1 MSTSKKILR
10 FFGFPLCISL
20 IASLLVT
27 AALTRVAR
35 AQAPSA
41 APAEASPTAASGTN
55 APTAETA
62 VEEPAHNIVWDL
74 VVLPPSVNE
83 PLAGVQSGLEQLL
96 WEQSRAASLDLMPR
110 EELAKLMAE
119 RGEGKG
125 PLTFREFPAL
135 IDKLQ
140 STAVLVTHFR
150 VDPDDALEIR
160 MLVYEVQSG
169 RIVAGAQA
177 AGNLPDLGLLTAQA
191 LANALTRSGL
201 AEIEAPKNGPSL
213 AELASVS
220 RAIEKQMRNEAVG
233 AWREIESLDT
243 PLARSVKVEIQRL
256 VDRSS
261 DANLKAHLLV
271 AQGDSGQAIRMISE
285 RRGASEDARDTRFF
299 VLQGETVLGVRQPDF
314 AQAIGFF
321 QKALAIDPKNFD
333 AQLGL
338 ARSYQRANQLPEAE
352 QAYTALIAIDP
363 LRPEAYRGLA
373 ELKADD
379 PELNAKYLL
388 QAARCER
395 DRLEIEKAKATYA
408 KAEAIAPSLTGVT
421 EQELAALLEQLGEFD
436 GAATSYATAIE
447 AGADT
452 AENWKGIARTQQRLG
467 KTQDAEAALVEAQKK
482 SPDDEEA
489 MRRLGEIYT
498 ATNRPKEAREVLQ
511 KAYAHN
517 PKDQKVRQA
526 FAYSLHMGGASQQA
540 LEVLGS
546 PDDPFASTT
555 PDLAQMAEIYRDLG
569 NLPAARAALQ
579 QAIDRDP
586 EIPSLHYQLA
596 VIYDKEGNAVAA
608 NEAYAMADLMGARD
622 LEAKRVAARD
632 LPDWKPSIFDSF
644 VSSFQTRNPVI
655 RVAYLGLIEQDA
667 RKALMNDCLIPYG
680 SSLHLVDKELERA
693 FGGRYQL
700 VSASIPGYLEGDI
713 ADLYRDGNKDEI
725 ALRVMTTLQAE
736 AIVLGSLSR
745 STPGSVEI
753 EVHMFAG
760 TQPTT
765 LERLKNT
772 NLLRVAINSPFRAVN
787 FQSLALYC
795 ILIAFL
801 VYKLTR
807 GAGRV
812 IIHLDWAQDTVG
824 MFNVQLS
831 KRPVSVSNAKKPTT
845 TANAITRFA
854 PKLNF
859 LKRFSRAM
867 VDKRVEFKRVPTGTY
882 YVAVQGLLQNSENK
896 EVIGN
901 FVEEKKIEVRRGE
914 MRELSF
920 NFKSED
926 CPVAVRVTFQE
937 KLAKNAMLALKGESN
952 ALRYLAEGETVLYL
966 KPGEYVVVVGFGGR
980 VLEVPLQVASIKPM
994 NFAIE
999 IANDHNLV
1007 FDGCASAVEPYLNS
1021 DYGYAASLLEKNGLS
1036 DVADRIRRTAKM
1048 RSGGIERRPAASAT
1062 TSHVES
1068 VEHVSHDAAFYSERA
1083 MPDVAFA
1090 GAEQD
1095 PGSLED
1101 AALAYEASYDF
1112 ENALNCY
1119 QQLGNLP
1126 KVMELLEHL
1135 GDYFEAGKV
1144 AKQLGEVDR
1153 AIANFQRIET
1163 RDDLYPAACRELADI
1178 FLEREQPE
1186 IALQTLE
1193 GVVRVLGSD
1202 YLDVETQ
1209 DRLARS
1215 YEALGRYSDA
1225 LALCEAIQARDYHFQ
1240 NISTRIEKLRKD
1252 VSSQKTVIG
1261 VASAEGKR
1269 IANGDTSE
1277 ESRYEV
1283 ISELGRGGMGVVYKA
1298 RDKRLGRI
1306 VALKRLPENL
1316 REHPKVVELFLRE
1329 ARSAAALN
1337 HPNVVTLFDAGEDGG
1352 QYFITMEMLEG
1363 LPLDEILRKKKK
1375 LSAKDVCRI
1384 GAQIATGLAYAHK
1397 NKIVHR
1403 DIKTANLFFT
1413 SDKIV
1418 KIMDFGLA
1426 KMMEEV
1432 RRAATVIGGTPYYM
1446 APEQAIGDNVDFRA
1460 DIYAFGV
1467 TLFEL
1472 VSGEVPFK
1480 EGDVTYHHRHT
1491 PAPDVREREPSV
1503 PAPLAELIL
1512 QMMAKD
1518 REDRPATSAEIA
1530 DRLTQM
1536 ASQF

>member
-1 MSTSKKILR
+1 MTTPKKNFR
-10 FFGFPLCISL
+10 FLSFSFFIFLTAL
-20 IASLLVT
+20 LLVT
-27 AALTRVAR
+27 TAPARDAR
-35 AQAPSA
+35 AQTPSA
-41 APAEASPTAASGTN
+41 TPEDATAPAASDANEPAAEP
-55 APTAETA
+55 AA
-62 VEEPAHNIVWDL
+62 EEPAQTVVWDL
-74 VVLPPSVNE
+74 VILPPSVND
-83 PLAGVQSGLEQLL
+83 PLVGVQRGLNQLI
-96 WEQSRAASLDLMPR
+96 EVQARAANLDFMPKQ
-110 EELAKLMAE
+110 EFSKLMAE

-125 PLTFREFPAL
+125 PFTFREFPAL
-135 IDKLQ
+135 VDKLQ
-140 STAVLVTHFR
+140 STAVLVTHFK
-150 VDPDDALEIR
+150 VDLDEALEIR
-160 MLVYEVQSG
+160 MLIYEVHSG
-169 RIVAGAQA
+169 RIVAGSQA
-177 AGNLPDLGLLTAQA
+177 AGNLPDLGLLTVQA

-201 AEIEAPKNGPSL
+201 AEVEVPKSGPPL
-213 AELASVS
+213 VEIASVS
-220 RAIEKQMRNEAVG
+220 RAIEKQMQGESVG
-233 AWREIESLDT
+233 AWREIETLDT
-243 PLARSVKVEIQRL
+243 PLAKSVKVEIQRS
-256 VDRSS
+256 VDQSP
-261 DANLKAHLLV
+261 DENLKAHLLV

-285 RRGASEDARDTRFF
+285 RRGANEDALDVRFF

-314 AQAIGFF
+314 AQAISFF
-321 QKALAIDPKNFD
+321 QKALAIDPKSFD

-338 ARSYQRANQLPEAE
+338 ARAYQRSGQLPEAE
-352 QAYTALIAIDP
+352 QAYTSLIALDP

-373 ELKADD
+373 ELKVDD
-379 PELNAKYLL
+379 PELHAKYLL

-395 DRLEIEKAKATYA
+395 DRLDIEKAKAAYI
-408 KAEAIAPSLTGVT
+408 KAETVAPSLTGVT
-421 EQELAALLEQLGEFD
+421 QQELAALLEQLGEFD
-436 GAATSYATAIE
+436 NAATSYVTAIE

-452 AENWKGIARTQQRLG
+452 TENWKGIARTQQHLG
-467 KTQDAEAALVEAQKK
+467 KSEEAEAALVKAQEKN
-482 SPDDEEA
+482 PDDEES

-511 KAYAHN
+511 KAYERN
-517 PKDQKVRQA
+517 PKDQKVRKA
-526 FAYSLHMGGASQQA
+526 FAYSLHVGGASEQA

-555 PDLAQMAEIYRDLG
+555 QDLAQMAEIHRDLG
-569 NLPAARAALQ
+569 NLPAARASLQ

-586 EIPSLHYQLA
+586 ELPSLHYQLA

-608 NEAYAMADLMGARD
+608 SEAYAMADLMGARD

-632 LPDWKPSIFDSF
+632 LADWKPSVFDSF

-655 RVAYLGLIEQDA
+655 RVAYLGLVEKDA
-667 RKALMNDCLIPYG
+667 RKALINDWLVPYG
-680 SSLHLVDKELERA
+680 SSLYLIDKELERA
-693 FGGRYQL
+693 FGGRYQI
-700 VSASIPGYLEGDI
+700 VGTAVPVYLEEDI
-713 ADLYRDGNKDEI
+713 AQLYRNGNNDE
-725 ALRVMTTLQAE
+725 AVLRVMTTLQVDA
-736 AIVLGSLSR
+736 VVFGSLALP
-745 STPGSVEI
+745 TPGNVEI
-753 EVHMFAG
+753 EMHMVAG

-772 NLLRVAINSPFRAVN
+772 NLLRVAIDSPFRAVH
-787 FQSLALYC
+787 FKSAVLYL
-795 ILIAFL
+795 ILIAL
-801 VYKLTR
+801 SVYKLTR

-812 IIHLDWAQDTVG
+812 IINLDWAQDTVG
-824 MFNVQLS
+824 MFSIQLS
-831 KRPVSVSNAKKPTT
+831 KRPVSVSAAKKSSTA
-845 TANAITRFA
+845 ANAITRFT

-867 VDKRVEFKRVPTGTY
+867 VDKRTEFKRVPTGTY
-882 YVAVQGLLQNSENK
+882 YVAIQGLLQNPDNK

-914 MRELSF
+914 TRELSF

-926 CPVAVRVTFQE
+926 CAVSVRATFQE
-937 KLAKNAMLALKGESN
+937 KPAKNAMLALKGESN

-966 KPGEYVVVVGFGGR
+966 KPGEYAVVVGFGGR
-980 VLEVPLQVASIKPM
+980 VLELSLQVASIKPM

-1007 FDGCASAVEPYLNS
+1007 FDGCAPAVEPYLNG
-1021 DYGYAASLLEKNGLS
+1021 DYGYAASLLEKDGLS
-1036 DVADRIRRTAKM
+1036 DVANRIRRTAKV
-1048 RSGGIERRPAASAT
+1048 RSGGIERNQAASAAT
-1062 TSHVES
+1062 PRVES
-1068 VEHVSHDAAFYSERA
+1068 VQYATRDAVSDLGSAI
-1083 MPDVAFA
+1083 PDTEFA
-1090 GAEQD
+1090 IAGQD
-1095 PGSLED
+1095 SDSLEG
-1101 AALAYEASYDF
+1101 AALAYEAAYDF

-1163 RDDLYPAACRELADI
+1163 RDDLYPAACRALSDI

-1225 LALCEAIQARDYHFQ
+1225 LALCEAIQARDYHFP
-1240 NISTRIEKLRKD
+1240 NISTRIENLRKD

-1261 VASAEGKR
+1261 ISAAETKRAS
-1269 IANGDTSE
+1269 NGGAPE

-1472 VSGEVPFK
+1472 VTGEVPFK

-1491 PAPDVREREPSV
+1491 PAPDVRERDPNV
-1503 PAPLAELIL
+1503 PVPLAELIL

-1518 REDRPATSAEIA
+1518 REDRPATAGEIA

-1536 ASQF
+1536 SQQF

>member
-1 MSTSKKILR
+1 MASQEKISR
-10 FFGFPLCISL
+10 WPLLAFVAVCAFWVVSISH
-20 IASLLVT
+20 S
-27 AALTRVAR
+27 AL
-35 AQAPSA
+35 AQ
-41 APAEASPTAASGTN
+41 EAN

-62 VEEPAHNIVWDL
+62 TGSAKPAAPEAAPDAEVPERTVLWDL

-83 PLAGVQSGLEQLL
+83 PLAGVQHGLEQVLRS
-96 WEQSRAASLDLMPR
+96 QGSAAKLDLMP
-110 EELAKLMAE
+110 EPEFAKLMLE

-125 PLTFREFPAL
+125 PLTFREFPAFV
-135 IDKLQ
+135 DKFQ
-140 STAVLVTHFR
+140 TTAILVTHFQ
-150 VDPDDALEIR
+150 VDPDEALAIR
-160 MLVYEVQSG
+160 VLVYEAVSG

-201 AEIEAPKNGPSL
+201 AEVEAPTSGL
-213 AELASVS
+213 ALSELAALS
-220 RAIEKQMRNEAVG
+220 RAVAKLAQSEPVA
-233 AWREIESLDT
+233 AWREIENLES
-243 PLARSVKVEIQRL
+243 PAAKSVKAEIQRF
-256 VDRSS
+256 VDQSA
-261 DANLKAHLLV
+261 DENLKAHLLV
-271 AQGDSGQAIRMISE
+271 AQGDSGQAIRMIAE
-285 RRGASEDARDTRFF
+285 RREPGQQDVRFF
-299 VLQGETVLGVRQPDF
+299 VLQGETILGVRQPDF

-321 QKALAIDPKNFD
+321 QKALALDPKNFD

-338 ARSYQRANQLPEAE
+338 ARAHQKANQPLEAE
-352 QAYTALIAIDP
+352 QAYTVLITLDP
-363 LRPEAYRGLA
+363 LRPEGYRGLA
-373 ELKADD
+373 ELKVDE
-379 PELNAKYLL
+379 PELHAKYLL

-395 DRLEIEKAKATYA
+395 DRLEIEKAEETYVKVESA
-408 KAEAIAPSLTGVT
+408 APTLTGVT
-421 EQELAALLEQLGEFD
+421 RQELGAMLESLGEMD
-436 GAATSYATAIE
+436 KAAENYAIAID
-447 AGADT
+447 AGADN
-452 AENWKGIARTQQRLG
+452 AENWKGVARTQQRLE
-467 KTQDAEAALVEAQKK
+467 KTAEAEVALVEAQKQN
-482 SPDDEEA
+482 PEDEET

-498 ATNRPKEAREVLQ
+498 ATNRPQQAREVLQ
-511 KAYAHN
+511 KAYERN
-517 PKDQKVRQA
+517 PKDQKTRKA
-526 FAYSLHMGGASQQA
+526 FAYSLHVGGASQQA
-540 LEVLGS
+540 LEVLGP

-555 PDLAQMAEIYRDLG
+555 QDLAQMAEIHRDLG

-586 EIPSLHYQLA
+586 ELPSLHYQLA
-596 VIYDKEGNAVAA
+596 VIYDKEGNPAA
-608 NEAYAMADLMGARD
+608 AGDAYAMADLMGARD

-632 LPDWKPSIFDSF
+632 LADWKPSVFDSF
-644 VSSFQTRNPVI
+644 VSSFQTRQPVI
-655 RVAYLGLIEQDA
+655 RVAYLSLVEKSDRKSQINDWLLPYAPSLYLI
-667 RKALMNDCLIPYG
+667 
-680 SSLHLVDKELERA
+680 DKELERA

-700 VSASIPGYLEGDI
+700 VSTSVPSHLEEDM
-713 ADLYRDGNKDEI
+713 AQLYRDGDKDEA
-725 ALRVMTTLQAE
+725 ALRVITALQAD
-736 AIVLGSLSR
+736 AVVLGSMIRPTL
-745 STPGSVEI
+745 GNVELD
-753 EVHMFAG
+753 VRMFSG

-765 LERLKNT
+765 LERLRNS
-772 NLLRVAINSPFRAVN
+772 NLMRVEINSPFRALNVK
-787 FQSLALYC
+787 SAVIYLVV
-795 ILIAFL
+795 IAFL

-812 IIHLDWAQDTVG
+812 VVNLDWAQDTVG
-824 MFNVQLS
+824 MFNIQLS
-831 KRPVSVSNAKKPTT
+831 KRPSSVSSAKKASGTV
-845 TANAITRFA
+845 NAIARFA
-854 PKLNF
+854 PKMNF

-867 VDKRVEFKRVPTGTY
+867 VDKRTEFKRVPTGTY
-882 YVAVQGLLQNSENK
+882 YVAIQGLLQNPDNK

-901 FVEEKKIEVRRGE
+901 FIEEKKIEVRRGE
-914 MRELSF
+914 TRELSF

-926 CPVAVRVTFQE
+926 CPVSVRVTFQE
-937 KLAKNAMLALKGESN
+937 KPAKNAVLALKGESN
-952 ALRYLAEGETVLYL
+952 ALRYVAEGETMLYL
-966 KPGEYVVVVGFGGR
+966 KPGNYTVVVGLAGR
-980 VLEVPLQVASIKPM
+980 VIELPLQVASIKPM
-994 NFAIE
+994 NMAIE
-999 IANDHNLV
+999 IASDHGLV
-1007 FDGCASAVEPYLNS
+1007 FEGCAPAVEPYLNG
-1021 DYGYAASLLEKNGLS
+1021 DYGYAASLLEKNGFS
-1036 DVADRIRRTAKM
+1036 EIANQIRRTAKV
-1048 RSGGIERRPAASAT
+1048 RRGGIEKPRSSSTILSPQ
-1062 TSHVES
+1062 S
-1068 VEHVSHDAAFYSERA
+1068 VEDPVALDTERA
-1083 MPDVAFA
+1083 IANAGFA
-1090 GAEQD
+1090 VGEQEF
-1095 PGSLED
+1095 GSLES
-1101 AALAYEASYDF
+1101 AARAYEAAYDF

-1119 QQLGNLP
+1119 QQLGDLP

-1163 RDDLYPAACRELADI
+1163 RDELYPAACRELADI

-1193 GVVRVLGSD
+1193 GVVRVLGAD
-1202 YLDVETQ
+1202 HLDVETQ
-1209 DRLARS
+1209 DKLARS
-1215 YEALGRYSDA
+1215 YEALGRFSEA
-1225 LALCEAIQARDYHFQ
+1225 LALCEAIQARDYHFP
-1240 NISTRIEKLRKD
+1240 NISTRIDKLRKD

-1261 VASAEGKR
+1261 
-1269 IANGDTSE
+1269 IANAETQRAPGGSSE

-1283 ISELGRGGMGVVYKA
+1283 LGELGRGGMGVVYKA

-1384 GAQIATGLAYAHK
+1384 GSQIATGLAYAHK

-1446 APEQAIGDNVDFRA
+1446 APEQAIGDNVDSRA
-1460 DIYAFGV
+1460 DLYAFGV
-1467 TLFEL
+1467 TLFEMAT
-1472 VSGEVPFK
+1472 GEVPFK

-1491 PAPDVREREPSV
+1491 PAPDVRERDPSV

-1518 REDRPATSAEIA
+1518 REQRPATATEIA
-1530 DRLTQM
+1530 DRLTQI
-1536 ASQF
+1536 AQQLA